1 MYIPGGA
8 GFLPSTVSST
18 FELEIWKFQRLYK
31 HVETPKGDLK
41 QAWVFSFIG
50 GI

>member
-1 MYIPGGA
+1 MCIPGGA
-8 GFLPSTVSST
+8 GVPPSTVSST
-18 FELEIWKFQRLYK
+18 FYVEIWKFQRLYK

-50 GI
+50 AI